1 MELAACFGG
10 IVERIEPPRRREFWN
25 HPWKRP
31 RICCSKRLEVWQHAH
46 KLRGRVFQSKKP
58 NQQRLQGWRRQITA
72 VSLLHNS
79 AGDKKEGNFFR
90 PVFRKKRVYY
100 STVDLGNGC
109 DRGMRCV
116 AARAT

>member
-72 VSLLHNS
+72 VSLLHNN
-79 AGDKKEGNFFR
+79 ARDKKKEKFFR
-90 PVFRKKRVYY
+90 RETPKQRLNFGSACRFK
-100 STVDLGNGC
+100 
-109 DRGMRCV
+109 
-116 AARAT
+116 